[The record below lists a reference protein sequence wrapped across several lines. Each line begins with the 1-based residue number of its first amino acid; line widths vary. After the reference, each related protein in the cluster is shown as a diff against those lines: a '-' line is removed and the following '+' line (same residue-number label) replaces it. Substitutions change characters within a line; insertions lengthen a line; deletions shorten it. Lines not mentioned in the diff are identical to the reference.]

1 MTAETRSGVICA
13 AGGIVARPTPQGP
26 TIAVIHRLRYGDWC
40 LPKGKLQGGESWQDA
55 AVREVREEIGCPV
68 RITTFAGSST
78 YEVGRTPKIVLFWN
92 MVVDGDCEF
101 QPSEEVDQVVWLSP
115 QQALKRVQYPGDK
128 ALISAVYPQR
138 RRPLLVRLR
147 ISRPSPEHRR
157 LAGNLQAYSVEL
169 DRLTS
174 LSKPGAQMD
183 STWAT
188 AARALIDNAEAD
200 LEEGRVDESWKC
212 FDAARR
218 MEHFG
223 LEDEALIAR
232 AQALREEAGK
242 LNPWRKKAVET
253 VLSDLDKAGTEAKR
267 GRVYHAAWLRD
278 EHLHNTYFKI
288 HLLRHQLKILLW
300 ILGLAL
306 VSAVLVLSTSGALD
320 SKPTGDNWRTLL
332 AIGLFGVLGASFS
345 AILSLVGTSTQ
356 SRIPEQVVN
365 STVTAMRPLLG
376 AAAALA
382 IYVFLKSGFISLEVT
397 TWAGILAIAFAS
409 GFSERL
415 VIRAVEAVAGK
426 GS

>member
-1 MTAETRSGVICA
+1 MTAETQAGVICA
-13 AGGIVARPTPQGP
+13 AGGIVSRPTPQGT
-26 TIAVIHRLRYGDWC
+26 TIAVIHRSRYGDWC
-40 LPKGKLQGGESWQDA
+40 LPKGKLQEGESWQDA

-78 YEVGRTPKIVLFWN
+78 YEVGGTPKIVLFWN
-92 MVVDGDCEF
+92 MVVDGDCKF

-128 ALISAVYPQR
+128 ALISTAYPQR
-138 RRPLLVRLR
+138 RRSLLARLR
-147 ISRPSPEHRR
+147 ISRPSPEHGR

-169 DRLTS
+169 DRLI
-174 LSKPGAQMD
+174 LSRSGAQTD
-183 STWAT
+183 STWAI
-188 AARALIDNAEAD
+188 AARALIDKAEAK
-200 LEEGRVDESWKC
+200 LEDGRVDESWKC
-212 FDAARR
+212 LDAARR

-232 AQALREEAGK
+232 AHALREEAGK

-253 VLSDLDKAGTEAKR
+253 VLSDLDKRSTEAKR

-288 HLLRHQLKILLW
+288 SLLRQQLNILGL

-306 VSAVLVLSTSGALD
+306 ASVLLLSMSDALD
-320 SKPTGDNWRTLL
+320 SPPGGADWRTLL

-345 AILSLVGTSTQ
+345 AILSLARTSTQ

-382 IYVFLKSGFISLEVT
+382 VYVFLESKFINLEVT

-415 VIRAVEAVAGK
+415 VIGAVEAVAGK